1 MAEQQVIVVA
11 TDLSQ
16 AARAA
21 VAQAFRIAG
30 QTGASVRA
38 VSVIEKDDIV
48 GLSKSAGIPRDQ
60 AEAQVVATVTERL
73 DNEIETALQE
83 AGIQG
88 SAERGVLVGRATREI
103 VSYCKEVGATLLVM
117 GYNGWGEER
126 GGPGRVAA
134 SCARQAPC
142 DVLLARAG
150 NSGPFERIAV
160 AMDFSACSEQA
171 AATGADFAARDGG
184 EMVLLHAHS
193 NPYDS
198 PMLTG
203 SASSALM
210 QYQQHAKSLQAELDQ
225 EVLKVHD
232 RASGRVRGA
241 LLEDVKPARAISA
254 WASKNNADLTVLGA
268 MGWSALRHALMGST
282 ADKVL
287 RETPSAVLVV
297 RGG

>member
-1 MAEQQVIVVA
+1 MAEQQIIVVA

-21 VAQAFRIAG
+21 FAQAFRIAG
-30 QTGASVRA
+30 QTGASVRV
-38 VSVIEKDDIV
+38 VSVVEKDDIA
-48 GLSKSAGIPRDQ
+48 GLAKSSGISRED
-60 AEAQVVATVTERL
+60 AEAQVVSTVTERL
-73 DNEIETALQE
+73 DAEIEAAMQE
-83 AGIQG
+83 SGLSG

-103 VSYCKEVGATLLVM
+103 VACCKDVGATLLVM

-126 GGPGRVAA
+126 GGPGGVAA
-134 SCARQAPC
+134 ACARQAPC

-150 NSGPFERIAV
+150 KTGPFQKIAV

-171 AATGADFAARDGG
+171 AAAAAEYAKRDGG
-184 EMVLLHAHS
+184 EVVLLHAHS

-198 PMLTG
+198 PMLSG

-210 QYQQHAKSLQAELDQ
+210 EYQKYAASLQGDLDQ

-232 RASGRVRGA
+232 RASGRASGT
-241 LLEDVKPARAISA
+241 LLEDVKPARAISG
-254 WASKNNADLTVLGA
+254 WCSKNGADLTVLGA

>member
-1 MAEQQVIVVA
+1 MAEQVIVVA

-16 AARAA
+16 SARAA
-21 VAQAFRIAG
+21 IAQAFRIAQ

-38 VSVIEKDDIV
+38 ISVVEKDDIA
-48 GLSKSAGIPRDQ
+48 GLSKSAGISKDD
-60 AEAQVVATVTERL
+60 AEAQVVETVTQRL
-73 DNEIETALQE
+73 DTEIEAALQE
-83 AGIQG
+83 AGLQG
-88 SAERGVLVGRATREI
+88 SADRGVLVGRATREI
-103 VSYCKEVGATLLVM
+103 VSYCKDVGASLLVM

-134 SCARQAPC
+134 SCARQASC

-150 NSGPFERIAV
+150 KSGPFKKIGV
-160 AMDFSACSEQA
+160 AMDFSACSEHA
-171 AATGADFAARDGG
+171 AEVAAEYAKRDGATLT
-184 EMVLLHAHS
+184 LLHAHS

-198 PMLTG
+198 PMLSG

-210 QYQQHAKSLQAELDQ
+210 QYQKYAAGLQGDLDQ
-225 EVLKVHD
+225 QVLKVHD
-232 RASGRVRGA
+232 RAGGRADGT
-241 LLEDVKPARAISA
+241 LLEDVKPARAISG
-254 WASKNNADLTVLGA
+254 WCRNNGADLTVLGA

-297 RGG
+297 RGD